1 MTVLATLALVGF
13 RHFESE
19 RLLGS
24 LNAEIQKV
32 QPAAR
37 RATEAERARM
47 AAAARVDQIKSY
59 RERTRKSLDV
69 LKETT
74 RLIAPPAW
82 ANQVDV
88 LRNTVSVAGE
98 SGAADGLLKVFDA
111 SPMFRGSEFTSPL
124 SRATTAGMD
133 VFRLRAEREGP
144 AK

>member
-1 MTVLATLALVGF
+1 MVPPALCLETRTAVG
-13 RHFESE
+13 RD
-19 RLLGS
+19 L
-24 LNAEIQKV
+24 V
-32 QPAAR
+32 
-37 RATEAERARM
+37 AERARL
-47 AAAARVDQIKSY
+47 AATARVDQIKSY

-82 ANQVDV
+82 ANQVDI
-88 LRNTVSVAGE
+88 LRNTVNVAGE
-98 SGAADGLLKVFDA
+98 SAAADGLLKVFDA
-111 SPMFRGSEFTSPL
+111 SSLFRGSEFTSPL